1 MFPFE
6 LSRQVYT
13 MISYRKLQKFFA
25 GFSLSILLV
34 ADLVIIQK
42 APPAFAET
50 VNSSIG
56 SGVTFS
62 CNDSEATIKAKNGSR
77 VVNGATSF
85 YIGYQQF
92 SNNKNPIT
100 IRFNNGIKTW
110 CRTDYETTNDDGT
123 GYGLYWD
130 GGNVLYG
137 VYSSTGSQSGND
149 FRRFAT
155 GRWLSS
161 YGSGGGPKVAVI
173 ARINPGNGDVSYAT
187 FLSAKKADNGQTNS
201 LVVNNLSWDGT
212 NLTVQAK
219 SWWTPRRT
227 DTNSMTC
234 SGSSPYQ
241 YTAIFTGDLTR
252 VNSASANTCS

>member
-1 MFPFE
+1 
-6 LSRQVYT
+6 
-13 MISYRKLQKFFA
+13 MIYSHKFQKFLA
-25 GFSLSILLV
+25 GFSLSVVLV
-34 ADLVIIQK
+34 ADLVITQK
-42 APPAFAET
+42 VPPAFAET

-56 SGVTFS
+56 SAVTFS
-62 CNDSEATIKAKNGSR
+62 CNDSEATIKAKNGPR
-77 VVNGATSF
+77 VVNGNTAF
-85 YIGYQQF
+85 YIGYQQVS

-123 GYGLYWD
+123 GYGLYWS
-130 GGNVLYG
+130 GGSVLYG
-137 VYSSTGSQSGND
+137 VYSSTGSQTGSD

-173 ARINPGNGDVSYAT
+173 ARINPDNGQVYYAT
-187 FLSAKKADNGQTNS
+187 FLTAKKADNGNTNS
-201 LVVNNLSWDGT
+201 LVVRSLSWNGT

-227 DTNSMTC
+227 NTNSMTC
-234 SGSSPYQ
+234 SGASPYI
-241 YTAIFTGDLTR
+241 YTAVFTGDLTK
-252 VNSASANTCS
+252 VNSASAATCR

>member
-1 MFPFE
+1 
-6 LSRQVYT
+6 
-13 MISYRKLQKFFA
+13 MIYSQKLQKYLA
-25 GFSLSILLV
+25 AFSLSVVLV
-34 ADLVIIQK
+34 ADLGITQK
-42 APPAFAET
+42 AHPVFAQT

-56 SGVTFS
+56 NAVTLS
-62 CNDSEATIKAKNGSR
+62 CNDSEATIKAKNGPK
-77 VVNGATSF
+77 VVNGNTAI
-85 YIGYQQF
+85 YIGYQQVS
-92 SNNKNPIT
+92 SNNKNPVT

-110 CRTDYETTNDDGT
+110 CRADYETTNDDGT

-130 GGNVLYG
+130 GANVLYG
-137 VYSSTGSQSGND
+137 VYSSTGSQTGND

-173 ARINPGNGDVSYAT
+173 ARINPANGQVNYAT

-201 LVVNNLSWDGT
+201 LVVNSLSWNGT

-219 SWWTPRRT
+219 SWWTPRRAN
-227 DTNSMTC
+227 TNSMTC

-241 YTAIFTGDLTR
+241 YTAVFTGDLTK
-252 VNSASANTCS
+252 VNSASALTCS